1 MFFALYQPKINHHEG
16 QLRLLTFY
24 PVVLLTSSSL
34 ELVLPLLL
42 GQPDEVP
49 ALVGLEL
56 LVVAVVQLQPALKKY
71 TYWFLLDIN

>member
-1 MFFALYQPKINHHEG
+1 MFFALYQPESKYHEG

-34 ELVLPLLL
+34 ELLLPLLL

-56 LVVAVVQLQPALKKY
+56 LVVVVVQLQPALKKY
-71 TYWFLLDIN
+71 TYWFLLVN

>member
-1 MFFALYQPKINHHEG
+1 MFFALYQPYSNHHEG

-34 ELVLPLLL
+34 ELLLPLLL

-56 LVVAVVQLQPALKKY
+56 LVVVVVQLQPALKKY
-71 TYWFLLDIN
+71 TYWFLLVN

>member
-1 MFFALYQPKINHHEG
+1 
-16 QLRLLTFY
+16 LTFY
-24 PVVLLTSSSL
+24 PVELLTSSSL